1 MNFLSLL
8 LLYVV
13 QSSFIYE
20 FTPSESFYSRPF
32 GLVVN
37 IYYKN
42 EVRDDVIVIVPIFS
56 NTPSLSPSQEGIE
69 FRDAVF
75 NGTVKIVEV
84 EEQFD
89 AES

>member
-1 MNFLSLL
+1 MNSLSLL
-8 LLYVV
+8 LLYVA

-56 NTPSLSPSQEGIE
+56 NTPSLSLSLLH
-69 FRDAVF
+69 RKV
-75 NGTVKIVEV
+75 
-84 EEQFD
+84 
-89 AES
+89 